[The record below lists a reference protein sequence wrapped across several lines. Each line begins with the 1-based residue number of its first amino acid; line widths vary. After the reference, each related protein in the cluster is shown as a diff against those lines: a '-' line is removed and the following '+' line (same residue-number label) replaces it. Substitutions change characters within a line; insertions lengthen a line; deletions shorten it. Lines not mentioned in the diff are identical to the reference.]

1 MIQPGI
7 SYDKGLSLKS
17 GIEDKNLM
25 YKKVGHESRV
35 ASVNGDIP
43 LCINGC
49 WIAGSVLLA
58 SLQQAVDQCGGFIA
72 ELLAHQLERIFPR

>member
-1 MIQPGI
+1 MPDKQKPRLVGALWPG
-7 SYDKGLSLKS
+7 L
-17 GIEDKNLM
+17 
-25 YKKVGHESRV
+25 
-35 ASVNGDIP
+35 P
-43 LCINGC
+43 LWLTGR